1 MKSNVSTSM
10 NQDMK
15 LNMNGIELTNITVEE
30 FLNQVGK
37 EKSAQN
43 GFLQLSDNITVSL
56 RETTNSKFLRTT
68 MRDRKQSP

>member
-37 EKSAQN
+37 EKSA
-43 GFLQLSDNITVSL
+43 
-56 RETTNSKFLRTT
+56 
-68 MRDRKQSP
+68 